1 MPGILDGRKLN
12 GAKNNSDR
20 LFFRLR
26 SGMEIIMEKTHN
38 GIAQEFNLISLLRF
52 VAPTVVMLVFM
63 SLYQMVDAVFVS
75 KFVGENAL
83 SALNIVY
90 PFPSIV
96 IAVSIMLATGGSAI
110 IARNMGEGK
119 EKEAKENFS
128 FIVLVGAVIGVAI
141 ATAGILFI
149 EPLIYMLGATPSLYD
164 YCYEYL
170 FILVLSVPLSVFQML
185 FQSFFVTAGKPHL
198 GLTLT
203 VLGGGSNIVLDYV
216 FIVLCGFGVSG
227 AALATSIG
235 YSIPGL
241 FGLIYFAVSRKGT
254 LYFVKPVFRWGVLF
268 KCCINGSSEMVN
280 NLAVAVTTFLFN
292 VLMLKYAGEAGVAAI
307 TIVLYAQ
314 FLMTSAFMG
323 FSSGI
328 APVVSFN
335 YGSGNVRQLKK
346 IFKISVWVITVV
358 SAAVFV
364 IAETC
369 SDVVIM
375 VFTPAGSEVFG
386 LTKYGFAIFS
396 FSFLCTGMNIFASA
410 LFTAFSNGKISA
422 ILSFLRTFVFLTA
435 CLLFLPLF
443 WEVDGIWLAVPVAEV
458 MALFVSVYYL
468 VRFKKVYQY

>member
-422 ILSFLRTFVFLTA
+422 ILSFLRTFVFLTS

-443 WEVDGIWLAVPVAEV
+443 WGVDGIWLAVPVAEV

>member
-1 MPGILDGRKLN
+1 
-12 GAKNNSDR
+12 
-20 LFFRLR
+20 
-26 SGMEIIMEKTHN
+26 MEIIMEKTHN

-203 VLGGGSNIVLDYV
+203 VLGGVSNIVLDYV

>member
-38 GIAQEFNLISLLRF
+38 SIAQEFNLISLLRF

-203 VLGGGSNIVLDYV
+203 VLGGASNIVLDYV

-241 FGLIYFAVSRKGT
+241 FGLFYFAVSRKGT
-254 LYFVKPVFRWGVLF
+254 LYFVKPVFRWGVLC

-346 IFKISVWVITVV
+346 IFKISVWVIAVV

>member
-1 MPGILDGRKLN
+1 
-12 GAKNNSDR
+12 
-20 LFFRLR
+20 
-26 SGMEIIMEKTHN
+26 MEIIMEKTHN

-203 VLGGGSNIVLDYV
+203 VLGGVSTLFWIMYS
-216 FIVLCGFGVSG
+216 LCCAVSG
-227 AALATSIG
+227 
-235 YSIPGL
+235 
-241 FGLIYFAVSRKGT
+241 
-254 LYFVKPVFRWGVLF
+254 
-268 KCCINGSSEMVN
+268 
-280 NLAVAVTTFLFN
+280 
-292 VLMLKYAGEAGVAAI
+292 
-307 TIVLYAQ
+307 
-314 FLMTSAFMG
+314 
-323 FSSGI
+323 
-328 APVVSFN
+328 
-335 YGSGNVRQLKK
+335 
-346 IFKISVWVITVV
+346 
-358 SAAVFV
+358 
-364 IAETC
+364 
-369 SDVVIM
+369 
-375 VFTPAGSEVFG
+375 
-386 LTKYGFAIFS
+386 
-396 FSFLCTGMNIFASA
+396 
-410 LFTAFSNGKISA
+410 
-422 ILSFLRTFVFLTA
+422 
-435 CLLFLPLF
+435 
-443 WEVDGIWLAVPVAEV
+443 
-458 MALFVSVYYL
+458 
-468 VRFKKVYQY
+468 

>member
-1 MPGILDGRKLN
+1 
-12 GAKNNSDR
+12 
-20 LFFRLR
+20 
-26 SGMEIIMEKTHN
+26 MEKTHN

-203 VLGGGSNIVLDYV
+203 VLGGVSNIVLDYV

-280 NLAVAVTTFLFN
+280 NLAVAITTFLFN

-346 IFKISVWVITVV
+346 IFKISVWVIAVV

-443 WEVDGIWLAVPVAEV
+443 WGVDGIWLAVPVAEV

>member
-20 LFFRLR
+20 LFFPLR

-203 VLGGGSNIVLDYV
+203 VLGGVSNIVLDYV

-422 ILSFLRTFVFLTA
+422 ILSFLRTFVFLTS

-443 WEVDGIWLAVPVAEV
+443 WGVDGIWLAVPVAEV